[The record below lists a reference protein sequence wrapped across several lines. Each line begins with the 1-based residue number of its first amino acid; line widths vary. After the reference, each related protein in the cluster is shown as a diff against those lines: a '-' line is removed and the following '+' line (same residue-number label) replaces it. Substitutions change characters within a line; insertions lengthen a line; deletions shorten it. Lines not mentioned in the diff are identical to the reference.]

1 MHTHLQ
7 YDLGGLCYVLLEDV
21 IRPGWVPEYACTA
34 ATQRKGTADER
45 CIVGEAGFKGNGG
58 AAACD
63 GIRGKFGLGE
73 IRRKNENWGRRAEQR
88 NTYNRRGVQRLEGH
102 RIPLWHVR
110 CRGNPLVPRQGIFR
124 DACELVEGEFDGAL
138 CGKLVE
144 KYDKQAWVR

>member
-21 IRPGWVPEYACTA
+21 IRPGWVSEYACTA

-73 IRRKNENWGRRAEQR
+73 IRRKNENWGRRAEQSTGEIHTIGAVSSVLKVTEYR
-88 NTYNRRGVQRLEGH
+88 SGMSAVAGILLYPDKASSGTPASSSRVNSMV
-102 RIPLWHVR
+102 PCV
-110 CRGNPLVPRQGIFR
+110 GN
-124 DACELVEGEFDGAL
+124 
-138 CGKLVE
+138 
-144 KYDKQAWVR
+144 